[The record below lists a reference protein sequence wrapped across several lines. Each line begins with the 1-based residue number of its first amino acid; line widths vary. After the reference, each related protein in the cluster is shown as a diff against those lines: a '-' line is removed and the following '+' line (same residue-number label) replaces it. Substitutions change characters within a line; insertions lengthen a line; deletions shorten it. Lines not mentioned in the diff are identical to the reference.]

1 MYVHVY
7 VILKASV
14 VLMLGF
20 TYFASGDK
28 IYYLYI
34 HVHFEAHTD
43 PCSMSIASI
52 VDDDNVL
59 RAKCIA
65 CMNVPLQ
72 FVVSHSP

>member
-1 MYVHVY
+1 MCFIGCDMYVHVY

-20 TYFASGDK
+20 TDFASGEK
-28 IYYLYI
+28 IYYIYIQCI

-52 VDDDNVL
+52 VDDDNV
-59 RAKCIA
+59 
-65 CMNVPLQ
+65 
-72 FVVSHSP
+72 

>member
-1 MYVHVY
+1 MSFIGCDMYVHVY

-20 TYFASGDK
+20 TDFASDLLY
-28 IYYLYI
+28 IYI

-52 VDDDNVL
+52 VDDDNV
-59 RAKCIA
+59 
-65 CMNVPLQ
+65 
-72 FVVSHSP
+72 